1 MEFINDKD
9 GNIFELRDSTI
20 NHIRDGHRIANPVEF
35 VKEVLASLDA
45 IIESNWEEGTILYY
59 KKRRRSSYKLVVVNM
74 PQNLIKTA
82 YLERRM
88 KEGKIIWLNP
98 KMVR

>member
-1 MEFINDKD
+1 MEFIKDKD

-20 NHIRDGHRIANPVEF
+20 NHIRNEHRIANPVEF
-35 VKEVLASLDA
+35 VKDVLASPDA

-59 KKRRRSSYKLVVVNM
+59 KKRRHGYKLVVVNI

-82 YLERRM
+82 YLERRI